1 MKNINLIIIIIN
13 DIHDIHHPPT
23 TAEERHARAKDQFV
37 GADLQRNSSWNS
49 MYQQLLDYKLAHNG
63 DVLVLTSKDS
73 LPDVK
78 KLSKWVQNQR
88 VHYKYYMNGDTK
100 HIKKHRIDALNKV
113 GFVWS
118 TLEHAWDFNFTDL
131 KSYYEEHGN
140 FNVPKKH
147 GARLNSFVTN
157 IRKAMRRKSEGLFQK
172 ELTEERIDRLKSIN
186 FTWEPKN
193 PNRQRSSAGG
203 GETLQYDYLYD
214 RLADFK
220 EHYGHVHVAKMM
232 PIWRNGSEGP
242 PKPEYK
248 RLTQFIASVRNEH
261 ELFLEGKTCALDAEK
276 VRRLTELGVKWK
288 RPASEP
294 RKNCGIKRK
303 KSENDENDD
312 DYDDIAEAEDDA
324 QQVKVEDTV
333 IDDHVESVADTTRQT
348 FDI

>member
-1 MKNINLIIIIIN
+1 VVFFAIVHGFYFDGRPGL
-13 DIHDIHHPPT
+13 
-23 TAEERHARAKDQFV
+23 ASVSAFV
-37 GADLQRNSSWNS
+37 ENYYYLQ
-49 MYQQLLDYKLAHNG
+49 
-63 DVLVLTSKDS
+63 
-73 LPDVK
+73 
-78 KLSKWVQNQR
+78 
-88 VHYKYYMNGDTK
+88 
-100 HIKKHRIDALNKV
+100 
-113 GFVWS
+113 
-118 TLEHAWDFNFTDL
+118 
-131 KSYYEEHGN
+131 GN

-214 RLADFK
+214 LLADFK

-288 RPASEP
+288 RPGEFG
-294 RKNCGIKRK
+294 R
-303 KSENDENDD
+303 
-312 DYDDIAEAEDDA
+312 
-324 QQVKVEDTV
+324 
-333 IDDHVESVADTTRQT
+333 ESVGLRDVHDFSQKRLCPFNRTDLIPEICFSFAQHQNHGRIVGLNGKRARTTRMTMITTTLQRRRT
-348 FDI
+348 MHNK